1 MKFYFKFASILSN
14 VRVRLYTFIYMNINK
29 DNVQLF

>member
-1 MKFYFKFASILSN
+1 MKFYFKFASMLSIMDA
-14 VRVRLYTFIYMNINK
+14 RLYFYTPMNTIK